1 MIPMAPEN
9 LGTLIE
15 VDVRSVW
22 ANEAQDFTPW
32 LLENASRLAKALGIE
47 LELRQAEHP
56 VGNFSLDLIGTDLTN
71 NCELIV
77 ENQLTPTDHG
87 HLGQLMTY
95 AAGTNAQTIV
105 WIATEF
111 REEHREAIRWLNDV
125 TGENARFFGIEVS
138 VVKIGD
144 SIPAPL
150 FRLRAEPNEWG
161 AIVAQQSAELSER
174 ELLYRKFWTLFLG
187 RLKEAHPDWSNARK
201 PGKTSWLTLPCPY
214 TGCRWGVSFAANQ
227 RVMVELYIDSG
238 ELETNLA
245 IYNLFLAAKGPIEH
259 SFGAP
264 LSWED
269 LPERRACRI
278 AFYSDGHV
286 TETEKHE
293 AFATW
298 MMESLGKLKSSL
310 AAGMVD
316 LSSID

>member
-1 MIPMAPEN
+1 MN
-9 LGTLIE
+9 KDLGTLVEIQ
-15 VDVRSVW
+15 VRSVW

-47 LELRQAEHP
+47 IELRQAEHP
-56 VGNFSLDLIGTDLTN
+56 VGNFSLDLLGRDLTN
-71 NCELIV
+71 NCDLIV
-77 ENQLTPTDHG
+77 ENQLTATDHG

-95 AAGTNAQTIV
+95 AAGTKAQTIV

-125 TGENARFFGIEVS
+125 AGENARFFGIEVS
-138 VVKIGD
+138 VVRIGD
-144 SIPAPL
+144 SAPAPL

-161 AIVAQQSAELSER
+161 AVVAQQSAELSER
-174 ELLYRKFWTLFLG
+174 ELLYRKFWTSFLE
-187 RLKEAHPDWSNARK
+187 RLKATHPDWSNARK
-201 PGKTSWLTLPCPY
+201 PGKASWLTMPSPFA
-214 TGCRWGVSFAANQ
+214 GCRWSASFASNQ

-245 IYNLFLAAKGPIEH
+245 IYHLFLASKKVIET

-278 AFYSDGHV
+278 AFYGEGHV
-286 TETEKHE
+286 TETERHE
-293 AFATW
+293 EFATW
-298 MMESLGKLKSSL
+298 MIEALAKLKSSL
-310 AAGMVD
+310 AAANVD
-316 LSSID
+316 LNSLG